1 LFTPIPTYFLNKRKR
16 IVEEN
21 HLLLDLWHQSQAGDS
36 VAFCHLTDKLYRT
49 LFNYAFNFTS
59 DREFIK
65 DSIQELLINIW
76 EKRQRI
82 EIQFVAIYFLKSIRN
97 QLLQE
102 FRRNNSH
109 SFLEIDEAG
118 QISDYRTVETDIEQ
132 NEIYSENQFKVRN
145 AVNELPKRQKEA
157 VFLKYFEGMENEQ
170 IADLMQVNRQSVA
183 NLLFKALSTL
193 KSQIPALILL
203 VFFAYTLF
211 V

>member
-1 LFTPIPTYFLNKRKR
+1 MNKRQR

-36 VAFCHLTDKLYRT
+36 VAFCHLADKLYRT

-59 DREFIK
+59 DKEFIK
-65 DSIQELLINIW
+65 DAIQDLLINIW

-82 EIQFVAIYFLKSIRN
+82 DMQFVSIYFLKSLRN

-102 FRRNNSH
+102 FRRHNSSN
-109 SFLEIDEAG
+109 SFLDIEDIG
-118 QISDYRTVETDIEQ
+118 QISDYQTIETEIEK
-132 NEIYSENQFKVRN
+132 NELYTENQFKVRS
-145 AVNELPKRQKEA
+145 AINELPKRQKEA

-193 KSQIPALILL
+193 KAQIPVISYL
-203 VFFAYTLF
+203 VMAAFHSL